1 MGKDIFNYIKLL
13 KAPSHLTLNVSRN
26 GTGILLTGFFMLL
39 AISELLK
46 EMQFSL
52 DLNQEIIKDL
62 GTGKFD
68 LTVTN
73 RLMTYLGGGSLLTS
87 L

>member
-1 MGKDIFNYIKLL
+1 
-13 KAPSHLTLNVSRN
+13 
-26 GTGILLTGFFMLL
+26 MLL

-52 DLNQEIIKDL
+52 ADLNQEIIKDL

-68 LTVTN
+68 LTITIK
-73 RLMTYLGGGSLLTS
+73 LMTWLRGGS
-87 L
+87 

>member
-1 MGKDIFNYIKLL
+1 ML
-13 KAPSHLTLNVSRN
+13 
-26 GTGILLTGFFMLL
+26 FMLL

-52 DLNQEIIKDL
+52 VDMNQEIIKYL

-68 LTVTN
+68 LTVTI
-73 RLMTYLGGGSLLTS
+73 RLMA
-87 L
+87 